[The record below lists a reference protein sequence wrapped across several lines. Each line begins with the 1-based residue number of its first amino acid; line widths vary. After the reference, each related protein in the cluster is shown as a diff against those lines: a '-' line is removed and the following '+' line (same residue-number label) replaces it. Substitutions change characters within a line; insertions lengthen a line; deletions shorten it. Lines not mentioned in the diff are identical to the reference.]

1 MCRYMYEYAKK
12 NLILVQFQ
20 TMLDPFYFTFYR
32 LRIHHIYFTERK
44 KCRMSNADCTEHED
58 CCSGSCVQAHEGT
71 DPRCMPSPMH
81 YPCFSSYQCE
91 HGLACGDQ
99 YSCCSPFWGIC
110 TEQDDCCD
118 QENHVCRPEEG
129 YIYKSC
135 LKPKHSHVADSSMQL
150 LTIIMIISSMHILYW
165 SLS

>member
-1 MCRYMYEYAKK
+1 MCAR
-12 NLILVQFQ
+12 LISESK
-20 TMLDPFYFTFYR
+20 R
-32 LRIHHIYFTERK
+32 
-44 KCRMSNADCTEHED
+44 CRMSNADCTQNED
-58 CCSGSCVQAHEGT
+58 CCSGSCLQAHEGT

-110 TEQDDCCD
+110 TEQQDCCD

-135 LKPKHSHVADSSMQL
+135 LKPKHSCACIILARLCIYTAFFTFLKM
-150 LTIIMIISSMHILYW
+150 TIFR
-165 SLS
+165 